1 MKKNIFLTLT
11 FTLLATAS
19 TLAHA
24 TVDYE
29 DTIQIVTSD
38 LHSGKYQVKNLPFI
52 GCMGIPVYCTI
63 SMFTFDYKIP
73 TGGCGQEFTQNH
85 SYNELACANFI
96 PEVIEVEK
104 ISQDGFKFLTE
115 VVNRATIDL
124 TGCEESIG
132 RDIFNDYLTEKE
144 KLKKVAE
151 LKAAI
156 KKAFERNFPSAKA
169 LFIKYK
175 GKDF

>member
-1 MKKNIFLTLT
+1 MKNNIFLSLS
-11 FTLLATAS
+11 FTLLT
-19 TLAHA
+19 TLAPMAHA

-38 LHSGKYQVKNLPFI
+38 LHSGKYRVSSMPFI

-73 TGGCGQEFTQNH
+73 AGGCGTEFTQDH
-85 SYNELACANFI
+85 RINELACAKFT
-96 PEVIEVEK
+96 PEVIDAEK
-104 ISQDGFKFLTE
+104 ISQDGNRYVIEE
-115 VVNRATIDL
+115 VSKATVDL
-124 TGCEESIG
+124 TGCEENINNN
-132 RDIFNDYLTEKE
+132 IFNDYLTENE
-144 KLKKVAE
+144 KKQKIAE
-151 LKAAI
+151 LKSAI
-156 KKAFERNFPSAKA
+156 KKAFDRNFPSANA